1 MRCECRND
9 GWVRRGGG
17 AGLFPHKS
25 TLSRKKGEEDELVL
39 MRVEGS
45 GDLHAPESFFELRYA
60 CLLLRQSDHTV
71 RVIRVAD

>member
-1 MRCECRND
+1 
-9 GWVRRGGG
+9 
-17 AGLFPHKS
+17 
-25 TLSRKKGEEDELVL
+25 LSRKKGEEGELVL

-45 GDLHAPESFFELRYA
+45 GDLHAPESFFELRYS